1 LPCPW
6 RGWWRVPARAAG
18 AKIRRAARLLL
29 FRGGAKPGVK
39 GWELAKALGDDY
51 LEVVKALNA
60 ALEPLGLE
68 GVAVD
73 EEGRRLEVEGDLRR
87 ALFLVVLKEPP
98 TIEEAKTSGWRID
111 DLAVL
116 AASLLY
122 LLARGGSAPRSEL
135 VGVLK
140 AKFRGPR
147 LAYALERLIRLGYLE
162 EEGEQVKVGW
172 RSRVEIDLDKLV
184 GISGLGSLAR
194 GGPG

>member
-1 LPCPW
+1 MPA
-6 RGWWRVPARAAG
+6 RVPSV
-18 AKIRRAARLLL
+18 KIRKAARLLL
-29 FRGGAKPGVK
+29 FRSGTKPGVK

-51 LEVVKALNA
+51 LEVVKALNSM
-60 ALEPLGLE
+60 LDPLGLE
-68 GVAVD
+68 TIAVD
-73 EEGRRLEVEGDLRR
+73 EQGRRLKMEGDLRR
-87 ALFLVVLKEPP
+87 ALFLVVLREPP

-147 LAYALERLIRLGYLE
+147 LSYALERLTRLGYLE

-184 GISGLGSLAR
+184 GISGLGVAPG
-194 GGPG
+194 GGPS